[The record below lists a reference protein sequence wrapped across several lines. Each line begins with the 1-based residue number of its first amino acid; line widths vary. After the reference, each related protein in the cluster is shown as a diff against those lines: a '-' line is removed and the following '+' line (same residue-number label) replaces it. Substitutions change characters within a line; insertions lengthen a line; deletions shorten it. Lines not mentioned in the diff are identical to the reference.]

1 MERKRENTL
10 KLIIKAF
17 KEVASSDKVSG
28 IAYPIL
34 KIALVFIQIYQI
46 FIMGRL
52 IDSMATY
59 IENHSA
65 FNINEFISS
74 DAFKTLFIILLVFL
88 VYRAVKVGISHT
100 RARLWDFFHYEAK
113 KLNIE
118 KMSEL
123 NLEDIEKSDL
133 QNLLT
138 SVPSYSFH
146 ATWDTYIRT
155 TDLVNNIINLV
166 SAGYIIITQMSWWG
180 IIVVLFVL
188 PEALTRHKYNT
199 KQKEYIDKNMEKQK
213 YFEYIYTQ
221 SMLLNNFPELRV
233 DNVFDFFKQSYK
245 RAAKPYYKDLND
257 KIRRKRNF
265 WHFLLSWF
273 DGTLRS
279 FMQILLV
286 PIAVVRQFTI
296 GKFKYLFDYIENLY
310 VASWQVVWNFLMI
323 KYRLLYVKDYFD
335 LKEYQGFGDIS
346 SGNMDLDPLRIPKIE
361 FVNVSFRYP
370 NSSSA
375 ALNNISFT
383 IEPGEKVAIIGYDN
397 SGKSTIA
404 KLISGLYQIGPGDI
418 LIDDISITNLK
429 RGELKDRMAVVFEN
443 YVKYKFSIRKNITV
457 SEPNRD
463 FNRRKY
469 EEALEVT
476 GLDKWMKEQEL
487 DDSQILGKLFSN
499 GTEISSGHWQR
510 LAIARALYR
519 DRAILVLD
527 ESLTQIDGFS
537 RRPILSS
544 IMSHRP
550 KQTLIHICQEE
561 DNKDLFDKLIYLE
574 KGEITK
580 IIKNGKIIINNKVE
594 TRRDN
599 KDKNKITKKRK

>member
-1 MERKRENTL
+1 MDGKRENTL

-17 KEVASSDKVSG
+17 KEVASSDRVSG
-28 IAYPIL
+28 TTYPIL
-34 KIALVFIQIYQI
+34 KIALVFIEIYQI

-52 IDSMATY
+52 IDSMANY

-88 VYRAVKVGISHT
+88 VYRAIRVGISHT
-100 RARLWDFFHYEAK
+100 RSRLWDFFMYKAK

-146 ATWDTYIRT
+146 STWDTYIRT
-155 TDLVNNIINLV
+155 TDFINNIINLV

-180 IIVVLFVL
+180 VIVVFFVL
-188 PEALTRHKYNT
+188 PEALTRHNYNK
-199 KQKEYIDKNMEKQK
+199 KQKEFYDKNMEKQK
-213 YFEYIYTQ
+213 YFEYLYTQ
-221 SMLLNNFPELRV
+221 SRLLNNFPELRV

-245 RAAKPYYKDLND
+245 RAAKPYYEDLNNN
-257 KIRRKRNF
+257 IRRKRDI

-310 VASWQVVWNFLMI
+310 SSSWQVVWNFLMI

-361 FVNVSFRYP
+361 FVNVSFQYP